1 MQQATSK
8 LCTGTD
14 VSPRAAAPERAMTE
28 ATECG
33 AKLMIHV
40 PEKRGTIPR
49 DELTLA
55 ADNRSGKR
63 EAPAAT
69 G

>member
-14 VSPRAAAPERAMTE
+14 VSPRAAGPVRAMTE
-28 ATECG
+28 ATEYG

-40 PEKRGTIPR
+40 PEI
-49 DELTLA
+49 
-55 ADNRSGKR
+55 KR
-63 EAPAAT
+63 EHPE